1 MLWAGNIEKRHL
13 WCVLTDPDPVTK
25 KLVVV
30 MLVSAKAHTERHV
43 AINVGEHPFISRPTH
58 VDYGIATLVP
68 LSTLVNA
75 LESGAAI
82 AMEDLSPALLLKLR
96 IGLYGSSRVAYF
108 LTDYCK
114 TVFGPD
120 SLDIPT
126 SDQGVTPQ

>member
-43 AINVGEHPFISRPTH
+43 AINVGEHSFISRPTH
-58 VDYGIATLVP
+58 VDYGIATFVP
-68 LSTLVNA
+68 LSALVDA
-75 LESGAAI
+75 IGSGAAI
-82 AMEDLSPALLLKLR
+82 AMEDLSRDLLLKLR

-114 TVFGPD
+114 KIFGPD
-120 SLDIPT
+120 GLDIPPP
-126 SDQGVTPQ
+126 SQEVASP